1 MTVCVSF
8 GFWFWFAR
16 NMGRGKEKSVFT
28 FWSSS
33 QITVYPP
40 SGFA

>member
-16 NMGRGKEKSVFT
+16 NMGRGREKSGFT
-28 FWSSS
+28 LWSSV
-33 QITVYPP
+33 QNNVFP
-40 SGFA
+40 SLGFA

>member
-28 FWSSS
+28 LWSSN
-33 QITVYPP
+33 QIIVFSPL
-40 SGFA
+40 GFA